1 MFMKKHQKHQ
11 IKCVDRNAP
20 YDNRRV
26 PVLSVPFAL
35 HWWEVVQYLKM
46 LHAKDAICSDKVS
59 MF

>member
-1 MFMKKHQKHQ
+1 MLHM
-11 IKCVDRNAP
+11 IAG
-20 YDNRRV
+20 RV